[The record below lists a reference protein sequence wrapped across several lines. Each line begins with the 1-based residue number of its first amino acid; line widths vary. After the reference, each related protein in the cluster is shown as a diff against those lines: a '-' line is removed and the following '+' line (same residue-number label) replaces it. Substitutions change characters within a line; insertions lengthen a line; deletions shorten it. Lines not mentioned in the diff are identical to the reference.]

1 MITCGTLNYRI
12 DYAGGVGTGGGGKHM
27 LPSIGGDESDEEEG
41 ESRGTQFG
49 VAWLL
54 SMLLLTVVLGWFLE
68 SNHVSLQR
76 HSLAPGITG
85 T

>member
-1 MITCGTLNYRI
+1 MITCGTLNHRI
-12 DYAGGVGTGGGGKHM
+12 DYAGGV
-27 LPSIGGDESDEEEG
+27 DEEEG